1 MLVILYQTMSEKL
14 KHTAASFPRMFSDKC
29 SAANSFCVTWAEN
42 CAWRSCEVMYLGS
55 SQDIAHDA
63 MVQTGRIHPD
73 LANSCHVV
81 TFELFHWRVAG
92 FAGGKLLADLFEC
105 TASNNSCL
113 HQECRHRHNTVG
125 RRPVELAFS
134 QADDQ
139 TNFIYS
145 LCWEITYYDT
155 TTNFGYCMTKKILS
169 IVMKK
174 TFKVKQVEL
183 NLFESGKTRAQRF
196 ARACPSWFC

>member
-1 MLVILYQTMSEKL
+1 
-14 KHTAASFPRMFSDKC
+14 
-29 SAANSFCVTWAEN
+29 
-42 CAWRSCEVMYLGS
+42 MYLGS

-139 TNFIYS
+139 TNFIIDLFVMLRNNLLRHYHE
-145 LCWEITYYDT
+145 LWLLYD
-155 TTNFGYCMTKKILS
+155 KKILS

-174 TFKVKQVEL
+174 TFKVTQVEL

-196 ARACPSWFC
+196 ARACPS